1 MSSRVNGP
9 PPTSPTPSTR
19 PAAQPFKALLE
30 EARTDRRTPPGLA
43 RKTQAAPQPP
53 KPGAAAGTTATAPKT
68 AAEAFAAVTVAPARG
83 SPSHAVVAPHHAAT
97 SQQLST
103 ARAHHV
109 ATSDKLATARLSHHE
124 TQEHQTATRVIDLI
138 VKELVSEFEPKASS
152 KLGNPLQPVT
162 APDVPFPLEGRATL
176 TATAAPSASSAPSM
190 SATPEAKAAQAVAL
204 IERIETFVKSTRPAL
219 AMTLNNSLGARVEI
233 EKLGPGRIALKLVGQ
248 NGPPTP
254 ETVSRI
260 RDELR
265 ARGLE
270 VGALS
275 VG

>member
-9 PPTSPTPSTR
+9 PATSPAQPKK
-19 PAAQPFKALLE
+19 PATQPFKALLD
-30 EARTDRRTPPGLA
+30 EARTGGRTPPGLA
-43 RKTQAAPQPP
+43 KKAPAPTPKTAGATATSVPP
-53 KPGAAAGTTATAPKT
+53 KS

-83 SPSHAVVAPHHAAT
+83 SVSQAVVSAQHAAT
-97 SQQLST
+97 TRQLST

-109 ATSDKLATARLSHHE
+109 ATSDQLATARLSHHE

-138 VKELVSEFEPKASS
+138 VKELVSEFEPKAST
-152 KLGNPLQPVT
+152 KLGNPLQPVA
-162 APDVPFPLEGRATL
+162 APDVPFPVEARATQ
-176 TATAAPSASSAPSM
+176 TSTSAPSASGPTST